1 MATIK
6 VLIEGYA
13 KPLAKGWKA
22 SSTTCLI
29 TTKDDKKIITDPGC
43 NREALLRALEK
54 EGLTTD
60 DINYVFLSHRH
71 PDHVLLAGI
80 FEKAKYVT
88 FDTNLMY
95 DKDVLL
101 EFDKHV
107 LGDDIEIID
116 TPGHVLEHLSLLVNT
131 PEGKVAIAGDVIWW
145 LDNETQVFD
154 LSQKDHNQA
163 VDMNMETL
171 VKSRKKLFKMADYII
186 PGHGKK
192 FKVDKRGWQLPTKN
206 NA

>member
-1 MATIK
+1 MTNIK
-6 VLIEGYA
+6 ILIEGYA
-13 KPLAKGWKA
+13 KPLDRGWKA

-29 TTKDDKKIITDPGC
+29 TTDDKKIITDPGC
-43 NREALLRALEK
+43 NREKLLKALEK
-54 EGLTTD
+54 ENLTTD
-60 DINYVFLSHRH
+60 DIDYVFLSHRH
-71 PDHVLLAGI
+71 PDHVLLASL
-80 FEKAKYVT
+80 FEKAKYIT
-88 FDTNLMY
+88 SDANLMY

-145 LDNETQVFD
+145 LDAAEQVFD
-154 LSQKDHNQA
+154 INQKDHNQA
-163 VDMNMETL
+163 VDMDMETL
-171 VKSRKKLFKMADYII
+171 VESRKKLLKMADYII

-192 FKVDKRGWQLPTKN
+192 FKVDK
-206 NA
+206 